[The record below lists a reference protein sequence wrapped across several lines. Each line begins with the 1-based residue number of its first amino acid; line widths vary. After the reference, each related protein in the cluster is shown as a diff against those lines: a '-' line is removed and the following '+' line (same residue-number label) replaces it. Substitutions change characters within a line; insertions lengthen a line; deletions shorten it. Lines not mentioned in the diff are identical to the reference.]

1 VRKDRFVWPPSEVFN
16 LRRDAI
22 LLYVLFLLV
31 VSVSDQAVAPK
42 AIVTQDS
49 LDFVLSQTEM
59 LIYKMVTP
67 EVNATYAQSLLSSLF
82 GIHDVLPIEDEG
94 RYIANFG
101 NRSFEV
107 DSSDGSLWYAD
118 YSKLW
123 NISLDVGETTANEC
137 HIAADEW
144 LAEKGL
150 YPANAVFVNVGNTSA
165 TIYDVDTAE
174 TTSKVLQYHVNY
186 EFRINDLP
194 ITGETAQ
201 ISVIMGDGCEIIG
214 LDWKWRDV
222 EADVYAT
229 STLIEYESILD
240 TEGIVASEVEDY
252 ELVYDTDEE
261 TGLLFPVYKLNV
273 LKIDTDGIDIHM
285 LLKLD
290 ATEFKPRVFITNP
303 SSSITV
309 TPGTSV
315 TFDCTVSL
323 GTPPYTYEWK
333 SDFDG
338 VLSTASTF
346 STSTLTEVLKKG
358 VNVPHAIAV
367 SVWDAEDRWLSD
379 VVAVTIDSSPPIPL
393 DLGVVFTLGAVF
405 VLASALIIMKKKGA
419 FVLLFLLMLVSA
431 FTLFPIVSA
440 NSGMADTH
448 RLTPSAPSGAYD
460 DGFAEVGVE
469 WIGLSH
475 NKPLYNNQ
483 KNTEGFYNHMGTIG
497 GFSREFNWHEYS
509 AWEEDF
515 KDSSFGGT
523 DTEWVDCVDMVYV
536 HSHAGP
542 NGVAFTSSH
551 DYKALRFSEARL
563 GDGDLET
570 LAIDACKTLAWKDKY
585 GNNVFERWG
594 PVMQGIHQVCAFA
607 TNSANSAKTGPYF
620 GLYMT
625 GQQVLDSTTIVNA
638 WFRSCLET
646 EDSETVSA
654 VFYATKSSNPYQP
667 LQDDPI
673 NDHAFG
679 FGYTCSDPT
688 PSVYKNFVYITSNC

>member
-1 VRKDRFVWPPSEVFN
+1 M
-16 LRRDAI
+16 RRDAI
-22 LLYVLFLLV
+22 LFYMLFLLV
-31 VSVSDQAVAPK
+31 VSVSDQTAAPVG
-42 AIVTQDS
+42 IVTQDS
-49 LDFVLSQTEM
+49 LNFVLSQTEM
-59 LIYKMVTP
+59 PIYKIVTP
-67 EVNATYAQSLLSSLF
+67 EVNVTYAQSLLSSLF
-82 GIHDVLPIEDEG
+82 SIYDVLPIEDEG

-123 NISLDVGETTANEC
+123 NISLDVGETTPSEC

-150 YPANAVFVNVGNTSA
+150 YPSNAVFVNVGNTSA

-174 TTSKVLQYHVNY
+174 TASKVLQYHVNY
-186 EFRINDLP
+186 EFLINEIP

-201 ISVIMGDGCEIIG
+201 ISVIMGEGCEIIG
-214 LDWKWRDV
+214 LDWRWRDV
-222 EADVYAT
+222 ESDVYA
-229 STLIEYESILD
+229 SAALIEYESILD
-240 TEGIVASEVEDY
+240 TEGIVPSEVVDH

-261 TGLLFPVYKLNV
+261 TGLLFPVYKIAL
-273 LKIDTDGIDIHM
+273 LKIDSDGIETDM
-285 LLKLD
+285 LIKFD
-290 ATEFKPRVFITNP
+290 ATEFKPRVFITSP

-315 TFDCTVSL
+315 TFDCLVSL

-346 STSTLTEVLKKG
+346 STTTLSEALKKG

-367 SVWDAEDRWLSD
+367 SVWDSEDRWISD
-379 VVAVTIDSSPPIPL
+379 VVAVTIDSSPPTHL
-393 DLGVVFTLGAVF
+393 ELGFVLVTLGAIF
-405 VLASALIIMKKKGA
+405 VLATASIIVKRKGT
-419 FVLLFLLMLVSA
+419 FTLLFLLVFVSA
-431 FTLFPIVSA
+431 FTFLPVVSA
-440 NSGMADTH
+440 SSGIPETH
-448 RLTPSAPSGAYD
+448 RLTPAAPSGAYD

-469 WIGLSH
+469 WTGLSH
-475 NKPLYNNQ
+475 KKPLYNNE
-483 KNTEGFYNHMGTIG
+483 KNTEGFYNWMGTNG

-515 KDSSFGGT
+515 KDTSFGGT
-523 DTEWVDCVDMVYV
+523 DTEWVDAVDIVYL

-542 NGVAFTSSH
+542 RGVSFTSKH
-551 DYKALRFSEARL
+551 DQGFLNFSEERL

-570 LAIDACKTLAWKDKY
+570 LAIDACKALAWRDKY
-585 GNNVFERWG
+585 GNNVFKRWG
-594 PVMQGIHQVCAFA
+594 PAMQGIHQVCSFA
-607 TNSANSAKTGPYF
+607 TNSANSAETGPKF

-625 GQQVLDSTTIVNA
+625 GFMVLDSTTIVNA

-646 EDSETVSA
+646 EGSDAVSA

-667 LQDDPI
+667 QQDDPI
-673 NDHAFG
+673 HDHAYG
-679 FGYTCSDPT
+679 FGYVCTDPT
-688 PSVYKNFVYITSNC
+688 PGAYKNFVYITSSC